1 MNSMHNDPSAEPTD
15 ELERRLAQLS
25 LVQPSAGYGDLAR
38 HLSQAGQPRQRFGW
52 SLAAGLI
59 AAIAVVG
66 TLSLQI
72 IPALRGDSSIGE
84 IPPLVSSTAGDDT
97 SSPTYIAGTHYTEI
111 NSAVSSGTQTFTDIK
126 LFFSYPCF
134 PCYEFEGELDN
145 WRANRESA
153 LQLSY
158 VPVTWSEETRY
169 YAQVF
174 YAAEVLGVQDRA
186 HGLLFDA
193 LHSEGQT
200 LDDQG
205 VLARFFEG
213 LGIPRQRLQSVYNS
227 EEVLNLVEAAEREN
241 ENFDIQSTPTLVVD
255 CRYRISPNNEI
266 GQREMIE
273 VAQYFIDSQQ
283 AQEKQAC

>member
-25 LVQPSAGYGDLAR
+25 LVQPSAGYGDLAK
-38 HLSQAGQPRQRFGW
+38 HLSQAGEPRKRFGW
-52 SLAAGLI
+52 SLAAGLV
-59 AAIAVVG
+59 ATFAIAI
-66 TLSLQI
+66 TLSVQI
-72 IPALRGDSSIGE
+72 IPALQGDSSIRE
-84 IPPLVSSTAGDDT
+84 IPPLVSSTAGDAT
-97 SSPTYIAGTHYTEI
+97 TSPTYTAGTHYAEI
-111 NSAVSSGTQTFTDIK
+111 NPPLASGTQAFTDIK
-126 LFFSYPCF
+126 LFFSYPCY

-145 WRANRESA
+145 WRANRENA

-169 YAQVF
+169 FAQVF

-186 HGLLFDA
+186 HGLLFEA
-193 LHSEGQT
+193 LHSEGQA
-200 LDDQG
+200 LADQG

-213 LGIPRQRLQSVYNS
+213 LGVTRQRFLAIYNS
-227 EEVLNLVEAAEREN
+227 EEVLNLVETAVREN
-241 ENFDIQSTPTLVVD
+241 EIFDIQSTPTLVVD
-255 CRYRISPNNEI
+255 CRYRISPNSAI